1 MECLK
6 LVSTQTRVLSLEP
19 VKHGSKPDRHW
30 CEASE
35 EQRARPPSLALLPSS
50 HTHNDRTHNWKATS
64 LARSLD
70 SGAVATRRR
79 QWRCRVQ
86 PCLPPSLPPSPP
98 SSSTASRSLV
108 WFSRPTGASRRQRR
122 RRRRQRGPH
131 EVWSIKDAFH
141 VSIEPNLPMLWLSL
155 IGQEHNDCY

>member
-35 EQRARPPSLALLPSS
+35 EQRARPPSLSRSPSFLA
-50 HTHNDRTHNWKATS
+50 HTRQNTQLESR

-70 SGAVATRRR
+70 SGTVATRRR

-86 PCLPPSLPPSPP
+86 PCLPPSLA
-98 SSSTASRSLV
+98 SSLPFLLFHCFALAGLVFKAHWCVAAAATAAATAAGPTRSMV
-108 WFSRPTGASRRQRR
+108 YKRRI
-122 RRRRQRGPH
+122 P
-131 EVWSIKDAFH
+131 
-141 VSIEPNLPMLWLSL
+141 
-155 IGQEHNDCY
+155 C